1 MLGHPQGL
9 VAAFLK
15 RTGKLAH
22 YVKVMPGYA
31 PHMGAAMGLIAPHR
45 HPPDLAAVQPELAAT
60 ASPGVQPLLKWKRGR
75 LPSVQIFADHGD
87 GKFVLMTL
95 HLGSRYTDRTPL
107 PPPGIAVVWRYKA
120 IYYKDD
126 AQIGQWSK
134 TVSVTVTG

>member
-1 MLGHPQGL
+1 
-9 VAAFLK
+9 
-15 RTGKLAH
+15 
-22 YVKVMPGYA
+22 
-31 PHMGAAMGLIAPHR
+31 MGAEMGIIAPHR
-45 HPPDLAAVQPELAAT
+45 HPLDLATVQPELAAT

-87 GKFVLMTL
+87 GKFAFLTSSVL
-95 HLGSRYTDRTPL
+95 SRFTDHSPL
-107 PPPGIAVVWRYKA
+107 PPRGTAAVWNYKA